1 MSVDPRAWVAAVAI
15 ALMLAQADARVEFS
29 DARRGFRFSYPAA
42 FGATSPGTDDG
53 FGDRV
58 LAIRFAVFS
67 SQGVGG
73 EAALTRGA
81 AVVDIQAAG
90 GLYDRLSLDAFP
102 PALRAQIIR
111 ALQPLTIG
119 TFCQLIAQ
127 EQHLDPRAPA
137 LAALTEPQRTAIAST
152 DRIRN
157 IDPRVLRCDVEGST
171 VTFDKAAAFQ
181 PGFPRQ
187 HVYGA
192 VRFLDA
198 PYTTFQIV
206 RAGPAPSALVLAQ
219 MTALVNSWSRM

>member
-1 MSVDPRAWVAAVAI
+1 MAVA
-15 ALMLAQADARVEFS
+15 LGQADARVEFS
-29 DARRGFRFSYPAA
+29 DARRGFRFLYPAA
-42 FGATSPGTDDG
+42 FGRTASGTDDG

-58 LAIRFAVFS
+58 AAIRFAVFS

-73 EAALTRGA
+73 EAALTRGF

-90 GLYDRLSLDAFP
+90 GLYDSLTLDAFP
-102 PALRAQIIR
+102 AALRAQMVQ
-111 ALQPLTIG
+111 ALRPLTVDS
-119 TFCQLIAQ
+119 FCQLIAL
-127 EQHLDPRAPA
+127 EQHFDPRAPA
-137 LAALTEPQRTAIAST
+137 LAALKESQRTAIASM

-157 IDPRVLRCDVEGST
+157 IDPRVLRCDVDGPT
-171 VTFDKAAAFQ
+171 VTFDKEVAFQ

-192 VRFLDA
+192 VRFLAA

-206 RAGPAPSALVLAQ
+206 RAGPAPGAAVLAQ